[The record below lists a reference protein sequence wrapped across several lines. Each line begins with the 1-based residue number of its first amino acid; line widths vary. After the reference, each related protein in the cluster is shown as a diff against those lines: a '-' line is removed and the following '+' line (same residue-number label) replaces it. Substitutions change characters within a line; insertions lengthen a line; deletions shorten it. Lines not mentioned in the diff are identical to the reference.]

1 MTFPLARRQRRKE
14 ARPHE
19 LLEAALDLFV
29 EKGYAATRSEEVAK
43 RAGVSKGTLY
53 LYYPS
58 KEELFKAVVRQS
70 LTPIIAAG
78 SDIVAGFT
86 GHTPELLVRLMVTWW
101 TSVGAT
107 RASGIFKLML
117 AEACNFP
124 DLTRFYLD
132 EVVIPSRQLLA
143 RALQRGIDRGEF
155 RALNVDEVAHA
166 LIAPVQ
172 YLVLHHHSV
181 GACGFH
187 EVDLSPRRF
196 MITQIDLLLRGLMRP
211 DASCEVS
218 MSALVAPLTQLSSS

>member
-1 MTFPLARRQRRKE
+1 MTLCPVRRQRRKD

-19 LLEAALDLFV
+19 LLDAALSLFV
-29 EKGYAATRSEEVAK
+29 EKGFAATRSEEVAR

-70 LTPIIAAG
+70 LTPIIARGA
-78 SDIVAGFT
+78 DIVGSFT
-86 GHTPELLVRLMVTWW
+86 GSTPELLVRLMTTWW
-101 TSVGAT
+101 NSVGNT
-107 RASGIFKLML
+107 RASGIFKLIL

-124 DLTRFYLD
+124 DLTQFYVN
-132 EVVIPSRQLLA
+132 EVVIPTRQLLV

-155 RALNVDEVAHA
+155 RPLNVDEVAHA

-172 YLVLHHHSV
+172 YLVLHQHSI

-187 EVDLSPRRF
+187 DVDLSPQSF
-196 MITQIDLLLRGLMRP
+196 MSTQIDMLLYGMMRP
-211 DASCEVS
+211 EATRQLDVP
-218 MSALVAPLTQLSSS
+218 ALLAPLTHLAPP

>member
-78 SDIVAGFT
+78 ADIVGNFT
-86 GHTPELLVRLMVTWW
+86 GSTPELLVRLMTTWW
-101 TSVGAT
+101 DNVGTT

-132 EVVIPSRQLLA
+132 EVVIPSRQLLV

-155 RALNVDEVAHA
+155 RAMNVDEVAHA

-172 YLVLHHHSV
+172 YLVLHQHSI

-187 EVDLSPRRF
+187 EVDICPQSF
-196 MITQIDLLLRGLMRP
+196 MATQIDLFLCGLMRP
-211 DASCEVS
+211 E
-218 MSALVAPLTQLSSS
+218 SAQHVDIPMLTELLKTDTQT

>member
-1 MTFPLARRQRRKE
+1 MTLCPVRRQRRKD

-19 LLEAALDLFV
+19 LLDAALSLFV
-29 EKGYAATRSEEVAK
+29 EKGFAATRSEEVAR

-70 LTPIIAAG
+70 LTPIIARGADIVGSYAG
-78 SDIVAGFT
+78 S
-86 GHTPELLVRLMVTWW
+86 TPELLVRLMVTWW
-101 TSVGAT
+101 DSVGAT
-107 RASGIFKLML
+107 RASGIFKLVL

-124 DLTRFYLD
+124 ELTQFYVN
-132 EVVIPSRQLLA
+132 EVVIPTRQLLV

-155 RALNVDEVAHA
+155 RPLNVDEVAHA

-172 YLVLHHHSV
+172 YLVLHQHSI

-187 EVDLSPRRF
+187 EVDLAPDSF
-196 MITQIDLLLRGLMRP
+196 MRTQIDLLLHGLMRP
-211 DASCEVS
+211 EAASAVDTA
-218 MSALVAPLTQLSSS
+218 ALMAPLTRLEPT